1 MMLCL
6 VACNNDTVVGSGLLG
21 DEELG
26 IEVIDDVVITA
37 QTVEVDSTL
46 IFTVGD
52 IITQTFP
59 LGRLEDNYF
68 GLSRTEIIASTGVE
82 GNGTL
87 PDFDDVEMS
96 DIDSCVLVLRLD
108 TLGNYGD
115 TLSTFD
121 FEIFR
126 LTESL
131 NNIDSFIS
139 NVEYSRDMMPIGS
152 LDGYSPDASDSLF
165 IQESQDSVLR
175 VGTIRIPIDVAFA
188 EEIVAWV
195 NQQVMDSVSINE
207 ETFTEAFNGL
217 VIQATPSDG
226 NAMVGI
232 DLSPVAFS
240 NDLSELAIYYSQD
253 TLENRKYGFSVG
265 NRKNLFIERDYSGSV
280 VEEAI
285 AGGTT
290 FGDSLLFVES
300 SGVNLEFDV
309 SNVADIQD
317 RLLNHA
323 VLELIVADVMDNDLG
338 FFPPIDLLIV
348 SRTTDEGQLFLI
360 EDIASLG
367 LPASVEQFEDNGR
380 TLYRYTLPLTRYL
393 QDVINSVEI
402 GDKLT
407 ISANL
412 QAERP
417 NRSIIFGPN
426 HSTYPSKLRLTFTNP

>member
-1 MMLCL
+1 
-6 VACNNDTVVGSGLLG
+6 
-21 DEELG
+21 
-26 IEVIDDVVITA
+26 
-37 QTVEVDSTL
+37 
-46 IFTVGD
+46 
-52 IITQTFP
+52 
-59 LGRLEDNYF
+59 
-68 GLSRTEIIASTGVE
+68 
-82 GNGTL
+82 
-87 PDFDDVEMS
+87 
-96 DIDSCVLVLRLD
+96 VLVLRLD

-226 NAMVGI
+226 NAMLGI